1 MKEPRKMKALIGTL
15 LFHAVLVVLF
25 IFYGLTTPLPLPEER
40 GVEVNLGY
48 SDQGMGEIQ
57 PDEPASAKQSNPPP
71 TKSSNDGYLTNENT
85 EAPKLDIPED
95 QKDKNE
101 QQDLNRETEEKDS
114 EKEPEPEID
123 KRALYPGE
131 QNKSGEGGNE
141 GVTGQPGDQGNP
153 YGDPNAKNHYGEPG
167 SGGDGISYKLSGRS
181 AKRLPKPSYNS
192 MEQGKVVVTITV
204 DRKGNVTKAIPGAKG
219 TTTSSQS
226 LWRLAKKAALKAT
239 FNVNSNAPA
248 EQKGTITYNFIRL
261 N

>member
-1 MKEPRKMKALIGTL
+1 MKEPRKIKALIGTL

-71 TKSSNDGYLTNENT
+71 TKSSDDGYLTNEN
-85 EAPKLDIPED
+85 EKAPNLDVPENKKD
-95 QKDKNE
+95 QNE
-101 QQDLNRETEEKDS
+101 KQDINLETEE
-114 EKEPEPEID
+114 ETRKEPEPKVN
-123 KRALYPGE
+123 KRALYPGK
-131 QNKSGEGGNE
+131 QNKTGEGGNE
-141 GVTGQPGDQGNP
+141 GETGQQGDQGNP
-153 YGDPNAKNHYGEPG
+153 YGDPDAKNHYGKPG
-167 SGGDGISYKLSGRS
+167 AGGDGISYKLSGRS
-181 AKRLPKPSYNS
+181 AKRLPKPIYNS

-219 TTTSSQS
+219 STTASQS

-248 EQKGTITYNFIRL
+248 EQKGIITYNFIRL